1 MVEVAKNQAIPVQSS
16 QPVEDFLENMSYQR
30 LKRNLQEKSGVNFSG
45 YRDEYLKRR
54 MQIRLR
60 ATNTNTFGRYLQY
73 LAKNPDEYSVLLNE
87 ITVNYTIFMR
97 DTDVYHYLEYQILP
111 KILQKSPVRIW
122 SAGCAT
128 GEEPYSL
135 AILVHKLIGSKLSSH
150 SVAIYASDIDK
161 DALAKAAKGEYQEKQ
176 LQGVNG
182 LIVDNYFTK
191 ENGIYK
197 VKDHVKQLV
206 HFEEFDLMKPATR
219 TNLDLIL
226 CRNVMIYF
234 SREGQQKV
242 HMNFYQ
248 ALRDGGYF
256 VSGKAEILSGEP
268 AAKFVPIDIKTRVY
282 QKQNPGTQFK
292 H

>member
-1 MVEVAKNQAIPVQSS
+1 MVEAAKTQSIPVQTA
-16 QPVEDFLENMSYQR
+16 QPAEDFLENMAYQR
-30 LKRNLQEKSGVNFSG
+30 LKRNLYEHVGVNFSG

-54 MQIRLR
+54 ITIRLR

-87 ITVNYTIFMR
+87 ITVNYTVFMR
-97 DTDVYHYLEYQILP
+97 DIDVYHYLEYQILP
-111 KILQKSPVRIW
+111 KLLMKSPVRIW

-135 AILVHKLIGSKLSSH
+135 AILVHKILGHKLASQ
-150 SVAIYASDIDK
+150 SVSIYASDIDK

-191 ENGIYK
+191 ENGVYK
-197 VKDHVKQLV
+197 VKDPIKQLV
-206 HFEEFDLMKPATR
+206 HFEEFDLMKPAAR
-219 TNLDLIL
+219 NNLDLIL

-242 HMNFYQ
+242 HMNFYN
-248 ALRDGGYF
+248 ALRDNGYF

-268 AAKFVPIDIKTRVY
+268 AAKFVPIDVKTRVY
-282 QKQNPGTQFK
+282 QKQNPAASIK
-292 H
+292 P